1 MFRVRHFKSGV
12 EQDVAELGG
21 YEKPDWEV
29 VHAFSA
35 EEVEGKEMAALRRAR
50 RDLVNVVRD
59 GRVLGG
65 CETSFGPIDTNGESR
80 SKIGDA
86 VLMASILG
94 ADFAV
99 SWTRA
104 DDIDV
109 ALTGAEMIKLGL
121 EIGGFVNLCHV
132 AGRYVKAWIEHEDR
146 TAEELAGGDV
156 ETLFDEALAAIV
168 LAGGATP
175 QPAKA
180 PAPSSSGE

>member
-1 MFRVRHFKSGV
+1 MFTVRHLESGV

-21 YEKPDWEV
+21 HEEPDWEV
-29 VHAFSA
+29 VHAFSV

-50 RDLVNVVRD
+50 RDLVNLVRD

-80 SKIGDA
+80 SNIGDA

-104 DDIDV
+104 DDVDV
-109 ALTGAEMIKLGL
+109 ALTGPEMIKLGL

-132 AGRYVKAWIEHEDR
+132 AGRYVKVWLEHDDR
-146 TAEELAGGDV
+146 TLEELAGADV
-156 ETLFDEALAAIV
+156 AQLFDEALAAIV
-168 LAGGATP
+168 LAAGGNAS
-175 QPAKA
+175 QPATA
-180 PAPSSSGE
+180 PPSSSGE